1 MLIEKPQ
8 GFLPSCRGGLLV
20 SFFLRSIRCRSAQS
34 SHLVWPGIE
43 GEVQP
48 TQSPEAF
55 ALSRLSCAWRR
66 WYSLRSGRWAR
77 FRSYSR
83 RSCFG
88 ASGSSGLG
96 VVGFLVALF
105 GLAGRGFFPVLFV
118 AFGPRRVFLG
128 SAKVCS
134 SVILLEYCAGSGSG
148 IGYDEGGDSGR
159 FCLGGL
165 PQFPASSGK
174 YEGSIPARSGS
185 VALQDGKRQCL
196 SPQRGVFRASAWRS
210 AVRGG
215 SSSGWVKW
223 SCIGLAAQGMRPAAF
238 GRSLPATAPP
248 TRDVHPGSG
257 PGMES

>member
-1 MLIEKPQ
+1 ML
-8 GFLPSCRGGLLV
+8 LPSTITARRTPRYTSTLYIHCTIHRLSFQPMNGGRRYSIQSPIVSNSSAHVAHFNSAFYTLGIVAVKAGYGCIGMTCCPGATRLDLRLA

-48 TQSPEAF
+48 TQSPAAF

-88 ASGSSGLG
+88 ASGSLGLG
-96 VVGFLVALF
+96 VVGFLVALL
-105 GLAGRGFFPVLFV
+105 GLTGRDFFPVLFF

-134 SVILLEYCAGSGSG
+134 SIILLEYGAGGNSA
-148 IGYDEGGDSGR
+148 
-159 FCLGGL
+159 L
-165 PQFPASSGK
+165 
-174 YEGSIPARSGS
+174 S
-185 VALQDGKRQCL
+185 VSK
-196 SPQRGVFRASAWRS
+196 
-210 AVRGG
+210 
-215 SSSGWVKW
+215 
-223 SCIGLAAQGMRPAAF
+223 
-238 GRSLPATAPP
+238 
-248 TRDVHPGSG
+248 
-257 PGMES
+257 